1 MTRVLLLEDETMIQM
16 LIEDFVGDFGYEVLA
31 TSNIEEA
38 LEVIENSAFDFAL
51 LDINLGDGTN
61 SFPIAKILTERGI
74 SFAFMTGYHAQ
85 SIDGFEEV
93 PKLSKPINFNLL
105 EKTLKE
111 FAKADVAPQ
120 PE

>member
-1 MTRVLLLEDETMIQM
+1 MTTVLLLEDETMIQM
-16 LIEDFVGDFGYEVLA
+16 LIEDIISDFGYKVLP

-38 LEVIENSAFDFAL
+38 LEVIDTDTFDFAL
-51 LDINLGDGTN
+51 LDINLGDGSN

-74 SFAFMTGYHAQ
+74 SFAFMTGYHTQ

-93 PKLSKPINFNLL
+93 PKLSKPINFPLL

-111 FAKADVAPQ
+111 FAKGDVAPQ